1 MGFAHSIEVWEN
13 EKIVG
18 GLYGLSLGSAFF
30 GESMFSEKSNA
41 SKVALTHLIYI
52 LKNANFTLL
61 DAQFPNEHLKQ
72 FGLIEIKKRE
82 FKELLSK
89 ALMIKKKFP
98 QEVYKFHEN

>member
-1 MGFAHSIEVWEN
+1 MGFAHSIEVWNN

-30 GESMFSEKSNA
+30 GESMFSEMSNA

-89 ALMIKKKFP
+89 VFMIKKKISTRSL
-98 QEVYKFHEN
+98 QIS